1 MTWNRPPRVCVCV
14 CTCVKFGPM
23 IYDRVVS
30 GGFLSFDTAD
40 TQQRSGRS
48 IGFDF
53 ISLVLLA
60 AETRQSIYSVKT
72 IETHQT
78 LCQDSGR
85 TESIASNPFHFFFRL
100 SQSCAPAHSIQM
112 WQPMI
117 NVWRHFTHR
126 PLCPEEISLNGFL
139 TSTKRCNNLVT
150 NGSLGAHR

>member
-48 IGFDF
+48 IGFDL

-85 TESIASNPFHFFFRL
+85 TESIASNPFHFCFAFHKAALLHIPFKCDNQWSTSDDILHTDRFVPRKFRWM
-100 SQSCAPAHSIQM
+100 A
-112 WQPMI
+112 
-117 NVWRHFTHR
+117 F
-126 PLCPEEISLNGFL
+126 
-139 TSTKRCNNLVT
+139 
-150 NGSLGAHR
+150 